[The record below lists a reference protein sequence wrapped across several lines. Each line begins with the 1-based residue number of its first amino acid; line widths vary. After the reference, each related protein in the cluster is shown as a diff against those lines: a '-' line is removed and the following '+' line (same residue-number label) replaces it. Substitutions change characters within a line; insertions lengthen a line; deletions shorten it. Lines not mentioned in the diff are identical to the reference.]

1 MTRLLEKWAVDP
13 PLVFAIFAM
22 TLFGIA
28 MIYSAGVVHI
38 PNAVTQDA
46 WVKQA
51 AWFAIALVAFTVLAR
66 VPLRWIEWVAV
77 PSYVVGVLL
86 LAITLVIGTGAG
98 TAIGVKSWI
107 RIGGFGFQPSE
118 FAKIATILMLAR
130 VLSQRKEPL
139 TSLRDLLLPSV
150 LVGLPLAL
158 VMLQPDLGTA
168 LAFGGIL
175 FAILFWAGT
184 PVALLLL
191 VASPGVGLVLSFD
204 TRIWSAYIVGVVA
217 FLYLYRYRLFLFE
230 SVAVV
235 LANVAAGTISR
246 PLWESLK
253 PYQQNRILVFLDPEV
268 DARGAG
274 YQVIQP
280 KVAVGSGGLTGQ
292 GFTLGPQKRYDFLP
306 EQHTDFIFSVVGEE
320 LGFLGTMAAIL
331 GFAFILTR
339 LVRMAEESPDPFAGL
354 VLLGILGA
362 WLVHIFVNVGM
373 TVGVVPITGIPL
385 PFVSYGGTFLL
396 MSWVAVAIAAWRAA
410 SVASKPR
417 LMIRSLLS

>member
-1 MTRLLEKWAVDP
+1 
-13 PLVFAIFAM
+13 M

-158 VMLQPDLGTA
+158 IMLQPDLGTA

-274 YQVIQP
+274 YQVIQS

-396 MSWVAVAIAAWRAA
+396 MSWVAVAIAVR
-410 SVASKPR
+410 VAHER
-417 LMIRSLLS
+417 